1 MYMEGDGFLCKG
13 CHKKWRQEGMVGP
26 KFCGSCYSEEII
38 NLSREERVR
47 KVKEEKESKAR
58 EKKERMERLRR
69 QIKRDELK
77 KRQLKRR
84 YSRMKKR

>member
-1 MYMEGDGFLCKG
+1 MCMEGDEFLCKG
-13 CHKKWRQEGMVGP
+13 CHKKWKQEGMVSP

-38 NLSREERVR
+38 NLTREERARISKEVR
-47 KVKEEKESKAR
+47 ESKAR